1 METKEDPDLLRRA
14 LDEALEL
21 VRKASIEARA
31 WREIAEALDG
41 GRPWAILEVERMREL
56 SDFQRVVCERDEA
69 RRWQL
74 ELRRKRDEARRWQLE
89 LRRKLKRARE
99 SLADNQRALAEA
111 YERISS
117 LEASLAHLAS
127 AED

>member
-14 LDEALEL
+14 LDESLEL

-31 WREIAEALDG
+31 WREIAEARDSS
-41 GRPWAILEVERMREL
+41 RPTAILEAERMREL

-74 ELRRKRDEARRWQLE
+74 ELRRKLDKTLE
-89 LRRKLKRARE
+89 GWANNR
-99 SLADNQRALAEA
+99 QALAEA
-111 YERISS
+111 YKRISS
-117 LEASLAHLAS
+117 LEASLARLSS